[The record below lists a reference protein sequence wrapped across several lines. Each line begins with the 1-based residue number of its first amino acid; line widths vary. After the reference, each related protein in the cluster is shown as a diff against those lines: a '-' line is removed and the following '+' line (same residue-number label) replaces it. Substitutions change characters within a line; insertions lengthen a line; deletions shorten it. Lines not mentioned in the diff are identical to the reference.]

1 MADFY
6 IFKWLRRFY
15 DMKVMR
21 FRFSVCMNECVC
33 SAGKESACNAGDPS
47 SIPGSGSCPGKACLL
62 IGYPL
67 LFSWAS
73 LVAQMIKN
81 LPAMRETQ
89 IQPLGQEDT
98 LEKGMAIHSSIGQRS
113 LESYSPWSHKE
124 SDTTEQL
131 THTHTHTHT
140 HTF

>member
-1 MADFY
+1 M
-6 IFKWLRRFY
+6 LR
-15 DMKVMR
+15 
-21 FRFSVCMNECVC
+21 
-33 SAGKESACNAGDPS
+33 AGKESACNAGDPS
-47 SIPGSGSCPGKACLL
+47 SIPGSGSCPGEACLL

-67 LFSWAS
+67 RYSWAS

-113 LESYSPWSHKE
+113 LESYSPWSRKE

-131 THTHTHTHT
+131 THTHT
-140 HTF
+140 F